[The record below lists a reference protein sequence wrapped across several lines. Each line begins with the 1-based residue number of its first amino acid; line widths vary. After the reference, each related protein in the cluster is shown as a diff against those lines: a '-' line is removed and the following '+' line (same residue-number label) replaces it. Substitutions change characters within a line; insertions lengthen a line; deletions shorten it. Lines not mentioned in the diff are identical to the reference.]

1 MAAAMRPVTAVT
13 VATSQCSRVTTDI
26 CHCLQQPPGVSE
38 SKQTAAATA
47 VAMAA
52 DAAAAQCIDAAGPA
66 ADRRDEFLHNVQI
79 GKFS

>member
-1 MAAAMRPVTAVT
+1 
-13 VATSQCSRVTTDI
+13 
-26 CHCLQQPPGVSE
+26 
-38 SKQTAAATA
+38 
-47 VAMAA
+47 MAA

>member
-1 MAAAMRPVTAVT
+1 M
-13 VATSQCSRVTTDI
+13 TTDI
-26 CHCLQQPPGVSE
+26 YHCLQQPPGVSE
-38 SKQTAAATA
+38 SKQTAA